1 MSANPRP
8 DVLPADWNFASTFG
22 LDPIE
27 RVRLIKLGAPASVP
41 GMMARRMGVSKERLY
56 ATLGLPRATVERKAS
71 QAQVLSPDES
81 ARVLGISRLIG
92 QVQHMVE
99 ASGQAE
105 GFDAAGWVA
114 RWLERPLPALDGL
127 APATFMDTS
136 EGQQLVANLLSRAQT
151 GAYA

>member
-1 MSANPRP
+1 MPTDTRL
-8 DVLPADWNFASTFG
+8 DTLPTAWNFTSTFD

-27 RVRLIKLGAPASVP
+27 RVRLIKQGAPATVP
-41 GMMARRMGVSKERLY
+41 GVMARRMGVSKERLY

-71 QAQVLSPDES
+71 HAQVLSPDES

-92 QVQHMVE
+92 QVQRMVE
-99 ASGQAE
+99 ASGRAE
-105 GFDAAGWVA
+105 EFDAAGWVA

-127 APATFMDTS
+127 APATLMDTS